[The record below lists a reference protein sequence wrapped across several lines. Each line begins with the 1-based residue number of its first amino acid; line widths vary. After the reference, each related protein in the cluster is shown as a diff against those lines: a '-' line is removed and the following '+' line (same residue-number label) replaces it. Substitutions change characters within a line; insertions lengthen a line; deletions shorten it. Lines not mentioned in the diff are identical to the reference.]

1 MHGDKDF
8 VHAFNGDIFCLLMG
22 MGHQFLLMKKGE
34 SKKKENVFL
43 HTCIRVHKFI
53 NLNFISYIFEK
64 LFPNTI
70 TLLGMI
76 SLSNL
81 VCNFLLTILF
91 RIFVQEHFNEI
102 VMMTLK
108 VSFMIN

>member
-1 MHGDKDF
+1 MRPVQNAWGQGLRSCLQWGHFLPFNWHGTSIS
-8 VHAFNGDIFCLLMG
+8 FNE
-22 MGHQFLLMKKGE
+22 KGE

-81 VCNFLLTILF
+81 FCNFLLTYNFISYF
-91 RIFVQEHFNEI
+91 CAR
-102 VMMTLK
+102 TL
-108 VSFMIN
+108 